1 MNPDVSL
8 MSTGEWA
15 IAVYQDTYND
25 YIMAE
30 LFEWRSST
38 NSFNSYSTIKI
49 YQGGINVKIDGFWD
63 SSTGDRWMLVW
74 NKDDQLAV
82 FATAGYYDFNL
93 SKPVIDISKNVILQG
108 NGTSIYSAPD
118 VTILRNNVYFTYNEF
133 DGTNNILTVE
143 KQNWL
148 VIKLGQITTPTNY
161 VLNYSNTDY
170 AYDLPRI
177 SSFLTPITTMITGLL
192 WHKPSMLQQV
202 EQKYMDLLQV
212 GIIHS
217 TAHPMCTMMAPWH
230 HHLII
235 MILLFIK
242 TAILL

>member
-1 MNPDVSL
+1 

-82 FATAGYYDFNL
+82 FATAGYYDFNAAIVLTAAVSRLFL
-93 SKPVIDISKNVILQG
+93 SFYKNG
-108 NGTSIYSAPD
+108 NEYSRGAD
-118 VTILRNNVYFTYNEF
+118 FQSATGSVQNSTFMQLDAGDTVTARYYVNNNVNIS
-133 DGTNNILTVE
+133 NSILTQFSG
-143 KQNWL
+143 KL
-148 VIKLGQITTPTNY
+148 VS
-161 VLNYSNTDY
+161 V
-170 AYDLPRI
+170 A
-177 SSFLTPITTMITGLL
+177 
-192 WHKPSMLQQV
+192 
-202 EQKYMDLLQV
+202 
-212 GIIHS
+212 
-217 TAHPMCTMMAPWH
+217 
-230 HHLII
+230 
-235 MILLFIK
+235 
-242 TAILL
+242 